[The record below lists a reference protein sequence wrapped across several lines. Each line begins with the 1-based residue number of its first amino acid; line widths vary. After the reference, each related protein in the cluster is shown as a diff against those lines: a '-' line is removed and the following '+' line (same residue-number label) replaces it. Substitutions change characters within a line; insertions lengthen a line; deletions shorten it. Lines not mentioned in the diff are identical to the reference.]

1 MLKLV
6 MRGVLAGLALT
17 ILAPAGAQAA
27 LCPAQPV
34 AQRFLP
40 WADPA
45 WYAAVPGGGFE
56 PSTPAWTLARGA
68 AAVEGNEPFSIGGT
82 GDHRSLRL
90 PPSATATSPAICIA
104 VEDPTL
110 RLMVSNS
117 GGSPGSHLTVS
128 AVVRNAGG
136 QELTLPIAAL
146 TADRWAPT
154 APLPVALNM
163 LAVALPQSVAFRF
176 DAAGGDWSIDDVYV
190 DPYGKG

>member
-1 MLKLV
+1 MFKLV
-6 MRGVLAGLALT
+6 MRGVLAGIALS
-17 ILAPAGAQAA
+17 ILAPAGAQAG

-45 WYAAVPGGGFE
+45 WYAALPGGGFE
-56 PSTPAWTLARGA
+56 SSTPAWTLTRGA
-68 AAVEGNEPFSIGGT
+68 AVVEGNEPFFIGGA

-90 PPSATATSPAICIA
+90 PPGATATSPAMCIGA
-104 VEDPTL
+104 EHPTL

-128 AVVRNAGG
+128 AVVRDSGG
-136 QELTLPIAAL
+136 QERTLPIAAL
-146 TADRWAPT
+146 AADEWTPT
-154 APLPVALNM
+154 APLPVALNV
-163 LAVALPQSVAFRF
+163 LALVLPQSAAFRF
-176 DAAGGDWSIDDVYV
+176 DATGGSWAIDDVYV